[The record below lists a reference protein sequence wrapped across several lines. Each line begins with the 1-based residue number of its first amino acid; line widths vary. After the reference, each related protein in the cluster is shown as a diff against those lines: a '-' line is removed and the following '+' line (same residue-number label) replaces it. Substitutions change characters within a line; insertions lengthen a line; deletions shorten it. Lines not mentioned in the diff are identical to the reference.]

1 MVDAQV
7 RESDLNTPPK
17 NLYSPKQNSEAILNI
32 QLLTFR
38 IIFSLPIHCNKNEHF
53 VITLGNCAK
62 HLKTHVTCQL
72 YFIFLLRE

>member
-1 MVDAQV
+1 MLV
-7 RESDLNTPPK
+7 RQSDLSTSPK
-17 NLYSPKQNSEAILNI
+17 NVYSPKKTSKALVNI

-38 IIFSLPIHCNKNEHF
+38 IVFSVPIHCNKNEHF

-72 YFIFLLRE
+72 YFIFVLRE